1 MSRLQ
6 TKKHPSKK
14 YYRRKPK
21 KKPCKKCREF
31 TCFTKFHEKKLP
43 SILPTAKRRFF
54 FSPFPPNLA
63 WIRFF
68 LQPGFDAFVIGDDE
82 AEHLEDGFSQGEP
95 CGVGTDLGETP
106 KVWENSIGV
115 DARDG

>member
-1 MSRLQ
+1 MFHKISR
-6 TKKHPSKK
+6 KKTTIHFTHSKK
-14 YYRRKPK
+14 
-21 KKPCKKCREF
+21 EV
-31 TCFTKFHEKKLP
+31 
-43 SILPTAKRRFF
+43 F

-95 CGVGTDLGETP
+95 CGVETDLGETS